1 LLISKTWTVA
11 ASSFSMMRRSSEYPR
26 DTLKS
31 FNVTCSVSTFTDRSN
46 ARVFAIIDLA
56 AMVVMSALRTNDALL
71 IDICKARYKLVGAT
85 RIAFDEQRFEFR
97 AAELAGNMMH
107 FTLGKDFPSIC
118 HRDAASWANKTQVFG
133 FVHGGERRK

>member
-1 LLISKTWTVA
+1 
-11 ASSFSMMRRSSEYPR
+11 
-26 DTLKS
+26 
-31 FNVTCSVSTFTDRSN
+31 
-46 ARVFAIIDLA
+46 
-56 AMVVMSALRTNDALL
+56 MVVMSALRTNDALL